1 MKKTAALAALLVLA
15 MLPASARPWQPK
27 GVTLA
32 QDYAV
37 IVDSRSSRDL
47 VEIFWMAWPIIETAS
62 PVIREALDRYIIVG
76 LSHGRSDAGG
86 QMVFDKE
93 EGAEASSLDGTA
105 LKAITPDRYPPAV
118 AAAVAAMGSFM
129 RQSMGAMGEG
139 MKYMA
144 FESNDVRACEKGRL
158 SLRYAGETYAYDT
171 PFPGCPAP

>member
-1 MKKTAALAALLVLA
+1 MKKTAALAVLLMLAL
-15 MLPASARPWQPK
+15 LPASARPWNPK
-27 GVTLA
+27 GATLA

-47 VEIFWMAWPIIETAS
+47 VEVFWMAWPMIDGTS
-62 PVIREALDRYIIVG
+62 PVVREALDRYVIVG

-93 EGAEASSLDGTA
+93 EGAEAASLDGTA
-105 LKAITPDRYPPAV
+105 LKAIAPDQYPPAV

-144 FESNDVRACEKGRL
+144 FESGAVRACEKGRL
-158 SLRYAGETYAYDT
+158 SLRYAGETYTYDT